1 MGLGY
6 SYQAL
11 RSDVGQGRRDVHYN
25 GLSLHL
31 LNARALYNLCQ
42 EATYLTCCRCRQ

>member
-31 LNARALYNLCQ
+31 LNARALYNRGQVVSFL
-42 EATYLTCCRCRQ
+42 TYCHCRQ